1 MLSDHHFQYAME
13 NTEVI
18 LAPDRHIQTF
28 GSTLINYYLVTE
40 DMDQLSLTRVREGKI
55 QAERPQ
61 IISSDQMAKLL
72 VEGFGEKAEAFAD
85 FISGH
90 SERFSFLKYGF
101 KMKKDEFQSY
111 EAHEPKEA
119 ILEKI
124 KAQVASKNDPFAAI
138 LTGVDDAWEVSLLKF
153 MVDMMNSSS
162 ITNFNDFRRKGLL

>member
-61 IISSDQMAKLL
+61 IISPDQMAKLL

-90 SERFSFLKYGF
+90 PERFSFLKYGF

-111 EAHEPKEA
+111 DAHEPKEA
-119 ILEKI
+119 VLEKI
-124 KAQVASKNDPFAAI
+124 KQQVAHKNDPFAAI

-162 ITNFNDFRRKGLL
+162 MSNFNDFRRKGLL